1 MSKTILVLSTSSN
14 TISKNPKKNELLK
27 NKLIKKKPKS
37 ILCKDSK
44 WLNHK
49 DNFYKCAKYIAG
61 IYIG

>member
-1 MSKTILVLSTSSN
+1 MSRNIFASPSLSN
-14 TISKNPKKNELLK
+14 ISKNSIKYKLLK
-27 NKLIKKKPKS
+27 NKLMKQKPKS

-44 WLNHK
+44 WLNHQ